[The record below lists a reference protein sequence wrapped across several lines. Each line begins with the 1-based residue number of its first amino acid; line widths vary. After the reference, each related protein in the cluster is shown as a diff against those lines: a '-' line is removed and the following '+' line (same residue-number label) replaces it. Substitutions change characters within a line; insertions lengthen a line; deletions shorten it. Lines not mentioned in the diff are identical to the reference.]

1 MGNAQSSAVEP
12 DAPRRQS
19 RRQSHRL
26 SKPMT
31 GNHATAGLLS
41 PGGFSNSTRRLS
53 TVRMSF
59 RPPPPS
65 PASTPTTTANTSPT
79 TASSFEAQSGPGQH
93 HMERSA
99 SAVSIEQ
106 KESRT
111 RSLFRSRSSQGTS
124 DSSRRQ
130 RSTGPV
136 SRVADRLGRT
146 NSMTY
151 ESAVS
156 YYGQT
161 DPESWFPPPT
171 FAPPISSRASW
182 NYDLTSYEAKR
193 LLNLTEEPLFEH
205 ATAMSENKTTVV
217 TETTWKSSNPANA
230 ANATS
235 APISRVNS
243 DLSLYMPVRRRSV
256 IQKPGVA
263 TRSNSMRDDAMVSRP
278 TVRYSHPPTPSLS
291 RQTSFESYR
300 GGVISMPPLLH
311 DANIPRVLTPC
322 EDNYQSIGAFKL
334 GSLRIT
340 NGAASP
346 GSPELERGRQRSDED
361 QGRPA
366 APDDYF
372 DRPALNAT
380 SSKPPSTPPKPET
393 LQPRA
398 VLPIPAHAPLQ
409 DTNIT
414 GDVNARQNGSTLI
427 SNSATPEYLADI
439 IFSPFSLKGGLP
451 SSPELQT
458 TSKATALEDDL
469 FDDDSRGE
477 FSPVEVLDVRQDASA
492 KPRQKDGGAGWEKP
506 ISRTDSGFIS
516 AGSSSERSYKPLT
529 KADSGY
535 SSNVSLRSFQAKAQE
550 RDLTL
555 SLDKRSSHSTQ
566 RTGSLQSQNR
576 SLSNASSTS
585 YSTAPERE
593 APPPPVPPKDN
604 QPFHNRQKGASETKA
619 ITSPVF
625 AGRANEAGL
634 KSPDSLPRT
643 PGSAKSG
650 RSERSI
656 SALSLG
662 SGSNKPSKLQRFLSS
677 ARRPAAAPVVY
688 HSTTVYETPSPPV
701 APRAVAAKPQE
712 QSDFLPVA
720 KKRLAPKARPSM
732 DTLKT
737 IFSVNSMETGP
748 EAAKVP
754 RVSEE
759 AELPNEDP
767 TNSKEPSWRDTFQA
781 MPSSIAAAAANV
793 IPRKPVARKPIPPP
807 REAGQGGNK
816 ESAQRGS
823 PDSTALSDAD
833 LGSYS
838 SASASLGESAYDA
851 GLIAMVG
858 SHQGAP
864 SPEIVNRTLSL
875 NETTLWQLE
884 MRSPG
889 LSHSPLNLNL
899 PSPALPSPLMAK
911 TAASQAKARSSPPV
925 SMITRRPMS
934 LRVPPPLRSQSSA
947 ASLRHKASREG
958 IQSYPST
965 QPLARKT
972 SRDSV
977 RSYPAYGPAT
987 TDSSSER
994 SELSPPIPAMDPRRI
1009 MAFRHSQS
1017 IPHKTPNW
1025 DVQTDHDMSRQG
1037 SRSNSMHGDRRYNS
1051 LPSNAAQAGS
1061 AIQRPSS
1068 AQAWQV
1074 RTAKPQQLKHRASH
1088 DGFNMQQRRRQYGN
1102 SPSMSNG
1109 YTAQPKHSY
1118 DPWNSNSQFDPGHG
1132 LQDSR
1137 YPPYVPRGHHRNR
1150 SINHAGSTNVPYRV
1164 LHSYNS
1170 PAYRGAPIWG

>member
-1 MGNAQSSAVEP
+1 
-12 DAPRRQS
+12 
-19 RRQSHRL
+19 
-26 SKPMT
+26 
-31 GNHATAGLLS
+31 
-41 PGGFSNSTRRLS
+41 
-53 TVRMSF
+53 
-59 RPPPPS
+59 
-65 PASTPTTTANTSPT
+65 
-79 TASSFEAQSGPGQH
+79 
-93 HMERSA
+93 
-99 SAVSIEQ
+99 
-106 KESRT
+106 
-111 RSLFRSRSSQGTS
+111 
-124 DSSRRQ
+124 
-130 RSTGPV
+130 
-136 SRVADRLGRT
+136 
-146 NSMTY
+146 
-151 ESAVS
+151 
-156 YYGQT
+156 
-161 DPESWFPPPT
+161 
-171 FAPPISSRASW
+171 
-182 NYDLTSYEAKR
+182 
-193 LLNLTEEPLFEH
+193 
-205 ATAMSENKTTVV
+205 MSENKMTVV
-217 TETTWKSSNPANA
+217 TETTWKSSNPANN
-230 ANATS
+230 ANATNT
-235 APISRVNS
+235 PISRANS

-263 TRSNSMRDDAMVSRP
+263 TRSNSMRGDAMLSKP
-278 TVRYSHPPTPSLS
+278 AVRYSHPPTPSLS

-300 GGVISMPPLLH
+300 GGVISMPPLHH
-311 DANIPRVLTPC
+311 DADVPRVLTPC

-346 GSPELERGRQRSDED
+346 ASPELDRGRQRSDGDE
-361 QGRPA
+361 GKPVA
-366 APDDYF
+366 HSDYF
-372 DRPALNAT
+372 DRPAPNPAL
-380 SSKPPSTPPKPET
+380 SKPPAADPKPET
-393 LQPRA
+393 PQSRPVPPISA
-398 VLPIPAHAPLQ
+398 LPPLQ
-409 DTNIT
+409 DTDNT
-414 GDVNARQNGSTLI
+414 GAVEAGKKGSTVT
-427 SNSATPEYLADI
+427 SNSALPEYLADI
-439 IFSPFSLKGGLP
+439 VFSPFSLKGALP

-469 FDDDSRGE
+469 FDDDSRDE
-477 FSPVEVLDVRQDASA
+477 FSPVEVLDVRQDPNA
-492 KPRQKDGGAGWEKP
+492 KPRQKDGQGSWGKP

-516 AGSSSERSYKPLT
+516 TGSPSERSYKPLT

-593 APPPPVPPKDN
+593 APPPPVPPKD
-604 QPFHNRQKGASETKA
+604 QPIHSRPRGSSGTAA
-619 ITSPVF
+619 IPAPISS
-625 AGRANEAGL
+625 GRAREAGL

-677 ARRPAAAPVVY
+677 ARRPAAAPAVV
-688 HSTTVYETPSPPV
+688 HTAQVSETPSAPATPRVV
-701 APRAVAAKPQE
+701 APKHQE
-712 QSDFLPVA
+712 QADFLPLT

-737 IFSVNSMETGP
+737 IFSVGSMEIGP

-759 AELPNEDP
+759 AELPNGNP
-767 TNSKEPSWRDTFQA
+767 HNLKEPSWRDSFQA

-793 IPRKPVARKPIPPP
+793 IPRKPVARKPIPSP
-807 REAGQGGNK
+807 REVGQGGQK
-816 ESAQRGS
+816 EPAQRGS
-823 PDSTALSDAD
+823 PDTTALSDAD
-833 LGSYS
+833 LMTYS
-838 SASASLGESAYDA
+838 SVSASLGESAYDA
-851 GLIAMVG
+851 GLIAMAG
-858 SHQGAP
+858 NHQGAP

-875 NETTLWQLE
+875 NEATLWQLE

-899 PSPALPSPLMAK
+899 PSPALPSPMLAK
-911 TAASQAKARSSPPV
+911 TVASQAKARSSPPV
-925 SMITRRPMS
+925 SMVTRRPMS
-934 LRVPPPLRSQSSA
+934 LRVPPPLRSQSST
-947 ASLRHKASREG
+947 ASLKHKASRES
-958 IQSYPST
+958 IKSYPSA
-965 QPLARKT
+965 QPLARKA
-972 SRDSV
+972 SRDGI
-977 RSYPAYGPAT
+977 RSYPAYGSTT
-987 TDSSSER
+987 TDSSSDR
-994 SELSPPIPAMDPRRI
+994 SELSPPIPAMDPRRFS
-1009 MAFRHSQS
+1009 AFRHSQS
-1017 IPHKTPNW
+1017 VHQKTPNW

-1037 SRSNSMHGDRRYNS
+1037 PRNNSMQGQSRHNS
-1051 LPSNAAQAGS
+1051 LTSNAAQAGS

-1088 DGFNMQQRRRQYGN
+1088 DGFNMQQRRRQHGH

-1109 YTAQPKHSY
+1109 YTAQPNHSY

-1150 SINHAGSTNVPYRV
+1150 SINRAASTNVPYRV